1 MSKAYEVVELEV
13 VEIEIRPLEATFAN
27 WAEPFNSS
35 DEGLFHENRTYCR
48 RVNSTDRRVEERR
61 T

>member
-13 VEIEIRPLEATFAN
+13 VEIEIKSPEATFAN
-27 WAEPFNSS
+27 WSEPFNSS
-35 DEGLFHENRTYCR
+35 DEGLFHENRAYYR

-61 T
+61 A